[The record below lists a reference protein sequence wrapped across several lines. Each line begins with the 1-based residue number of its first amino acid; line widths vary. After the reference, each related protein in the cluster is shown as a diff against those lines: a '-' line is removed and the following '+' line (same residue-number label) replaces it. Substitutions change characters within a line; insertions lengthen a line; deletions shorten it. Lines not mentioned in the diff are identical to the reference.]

1 MDFLS
6 YFALAILF
14 FVVLVLSYGMIAI
27 HDIPYHMA
35 LKRNHPHAD
44 AIHAGGWISLF
55 TLYAIWPFL
64 WILVTAYH
72 PVHGYGGKPW
82 AVTNEADVG
91 GSDDATSRVTALEKI
106 IASVEANVVNIIS
119 HFRAKAKEN
128 NKILEY
134 ALIDRDVAMQIYV
147 SC

>member
-14 FVVLVLSYGMIAI
+14 FVVLVLAYGMIAI

-55 TLYAIWPFL
+55 TLHAIWPFL
-64 WILVTAYH
+64 WIWATAYH
-72 PVHGYGGKPW
+72 PEHGYSGKPPEG
-82 AVTNEADVG
+82 AAPTNPE
-91 GSDDATSRVTALEKI
+91 GSSESSRVAALEKK
-106 IASVEANVVNIIS
+106 IAT
-119 HFRAKAKEN
+119 
-128 NKILEY
+128 LE
-134 ALIDRDVAMQIYV
+134 
-147 SC
+147 

>member
-14 FVVLVLSYGMIAI
+14 FVVLVLAYGMIAI

-55 TLYAIWPFL
+55 TLHAIWPFL
-64 WILVTAYH
+64 WIWATAYH
-72 PVHGYGGKPW
+72 PEHGYAGRPRGKTDQP
-82 AVTNEADVG
+82 EAE
-91 GSDDATSRVTALEKI
+91 GSDAASRIADLEKK
-106 IASVEANVVNIIS
+106 IADLEAKS
-119 HFRAKAKEN
+119 RRRSE
-128 NKILEY
+128 
-134 ALIDRDVAMQIYV
+134 
-147 SC
+147 

>member
-14 FVVLVLSYGMIAI
+14 FVILVLAYGMIAI

-55 TLYAIWPFL
+55 TLHAIWPFL
-64 WILVTAYH
+64 WIWATAYH
-72 PVHGYGGKPW
+72 PEHGYAGKPGRRTDQ
-82 AVTNEADVG
+82 AASTEPGHENSQIAEVQKKIADL
-91 GSDDATSRVTALEKI
+91 DAR
-106 IASVEANVVNIIS
+106 S
-119 HFRAKAKEN
+119 HRRSE
-128 NKILEY
+128 
-134 ALIDRDVAMQIYV
+134 
-147 SC
+147 

>member
-14 FVVLVLSYGMIAI
+14 FVVLTLAYGMIAI

-55 TLYAIWPFL
+55 TLHAIWPFL
-64 WILVTAYH
+64 WIWATAYH
-72 PVHGYGGKPW
+72 PEGGYAGKPREK
-82 AVTNEADVG
+82 TDQADPE
-91 GSDDATSRVTALEKI
+91 GSNARVDALEKK
-106 IASVEANVVNIIS
+106 IAALE
-119 HFRAKAKEN
+119 EN
-128 NKILEY
+128 ASKSSGS
-134 ALIDRDVAMQIYV
+134 RPK
-147 SC
+147 

>member
-14 FVVLVLSYGMIAI
+14 FVVLVLAYGMIAI

-55 TLYAIWPFL
+55 TLHAIWPFL
-64 WILVTAYH
+64 WIWATAYH
-72 PVHGYGGKPW
+72 PEHGYAGRPRGKTDR
-82 AVTNEADVG
+82 AGAE
-91 GSDDATSRVTALEKI
+91 GSDAASRIAELEKK
-106 IASVEANVVNIIS
+106 IADLEAKS
-119 HFRAKAKEN
+119 RRRSE
-128 NKILEY
+128 
-134 ALIDRDVAMQIYV
+134 
-147 SC
+147 